1 MSLADVL
8 ERYWLLSGSSP
19 QRDPGLL
26 VYKSLKTNE
35 HNYSISE
42 RKETTMYGYL
52 IARESAPKP
61 PIKYDGMAAVSYS
74 STSPH
79 RLDLILWY
87 TSGFL

>member
-1 MSLADVL
+1 L
-8 ERYWLLSGSSP
+8 
-19 QRDPGLL
+19 
-26 VYKSLKTNE
+26 
-35 HNYSISE
+35 E

-79 RLDLILWY
+79 RLDLILWF